1 MKLIIFPLI
10 FLIIFAFMSMM
21 GVGTAD
27 WNPTGEFGGFQQA
40 AGGWYDANAHLV
52 AYANGSYA
60 GEYGN
65 LTFPITAGSAG
76 PWNSLPLWKN
86 TTSQYNVYDE
96 FGERITSAGGIA
108 TDFSVAGA
116 IGLMGI
122 VIGGVVLAGVV
133 GTRIFGSGVS
143 EEAVSAIW
151 KTTVLIAVWGVFSV
165 LSLNFIAGAS
175 FLGPFF
181 WLFLTFIYTMGIINQ
196 VGHPGED

>member
-1 MKLIIFPLI
+1 MKLLLFPLI
-10 FLIIFAFMSMM
+10 FLIVFAFLSML
-21 GVGTAD
+21 GVGTGT
-27 WNPTGEFGGFQQA
+27 WQTTGNFGGFQQA

-52 AYANGSYA
+52 AHANGSYA

-65 LTFPITAGSAG
+65 LTYPITAGSAG
-76 PWNSLPLWKN
+76 PWNSLPIWKN
-86 TTSQYNVYDE
+86 ATSSYNVFDE
-96 FGERITSAGGIA
+96 NGERISAAGGQV
-108 TDFSVAGA
+108 TDFNVAGA

-122 VIGGVVLAGVV
+122 VIGGIILAGVA
-133 GTRIFGSGVS
+133 GSRIFGSGVS
-143 EEAVSAIW
+143 EESVSAIW
-151 KTTVLIAVWGVFSV
+151 KGTVLIAVWGVFSV